1 MDGFEG
7 TSGVIVVA
15 ATNRADVLDSALLR
29 PGRFD
34 RRVPVGL
41 PDKKGREDILKV
53 HVKGKPL
60 AEGVELATIAARTIG
75 FSGAQL
81 ENLMNESA
89 IYAARHEKEVI
100 SWDEIDQAIDRITV
114 GLTRKTGIKFEKRQK
129 LVAYHEA
136 GHAVMGV
143 LMPDY
148 DEVAKITILPR
159 SNGAGGFTLFTP
171 SEDRMDGGMYSL
183 RYLKAQLAVALGG
196 RVSEELV
203 FGEDEVTTGASG
215 DLQQVRSI
223 ARRMVTQ
230 WGFAGDTLGMT
241 AWEVEG
247 SGNSLFGRTAV
258 SEEKEQ
264 AIDAAVSALC
274 QEAYDATK
282 RMLTENRD
290 LLDSLV
296 ERLLEKETIE
306 GSELTELVQ
315 KFKPASAQPVT
326 AL

>member
-1 MDGFEG
+1 
-7 TSGVIVVA
+7 
-15 ATNRADVLDSALLR
+15 
-29 PGRFD
+29 
-34 RRVPVGL
+34 
-41 PDKKGREDILKV
+41 
-53 HVKGKPL
+53 
-60 AEGVELATIAARTIG
+60 
-75 FSGAQL
+75 
-81 ENLMNESA
+81 
-89 IYAARHEKEVI
+89 
-100 SWDEIDQAIDRITV
+100 
-114 GLTRKTGIKFEKRQK
+114 
-129 LVAYHEA
+129 
-136 GHAVMGV
+136 
-143 LMPDY
+143 
-148 DEVAKITILPR
+148 
-159 SNGAGGFTLFTP
+159 
-171 SEDRMDGGMYSL
+171 
-183 RYLKAQLAVALGG
+183 
-196 RVSEELV
+196 
-203 FGEDEVTTGASG
+203 
-215 DLQQVRSI
+215 
-223 ARRMVTQ
+223 MVTQ